1 MSIQEK
7 LEEIKKQPEHI
18 RMRYVVGCVVVSM
31 IFVFVVWLVSLK
43 QNFEHIKE
51 SPFIQNATND
61 NSFEDAVKELK
72 NQKDSLMNNDSSS
85 QSVSGVS
92 K

>member
-18 RMRYVVGCVVVSM
+18 RMRYVIGCVVISM
-31 IFVFVVWLVSLK
+31 IFVFVVWFVSLK

-51 SPFIQNATND
+51 SPLMQNATNN
-61 NSFEDAVKELK
+61 NSFDNAVKELK
-72 NQKDSLMNNDSSS
+72 DQKDSLMNNGSQS
-85 QSVSGVS
+85 QSVPGV
-92 K
+92 